1 MAQTKTSNQ
10 AKPRRERR
18 FKRLPKGPTGGV
30 ELLLIQ
36 SVEDVGEQGDVVC
49 VKPGYALNYLI
60 PQGLATIATEHHKRM
75 VEKHKAKLLSIQ
87 KARLAGLRTLAA
99 ELKQQSLTIE
109 ANANEE
115 GHLYGS
121 VGATVNAPK
130 KAGITIV
137 DQWPEGPLKEP
148 RLYTV
153 KIHVGQ
159 DVDSRSRSGWSQP
172 LARTR
177 PERVPRGGHGFSWR
191 RIDGDS
197 RTCGREARHA
207 RVEPEIL
214 DRPLPQ
220 NLDAERGVLG
230 SLLLDPVLCDEVALI
245 LRAED
250 FYADAHRKLYHHM
263 ITMHGEGGRPTRP
276 CWSSDSARPA
286 IWRLSEARR
295 FWPRFCKPC
304 PLPPMP
310 PIDARI
316 VRDKST
322 LRSPI
327 HASTEILRDA
337 YDPAHNPRELVG
349 RAEERIFAV
358 HDERSADQVANMHDV
373 LVDAFAHIDHR
384 LKHGGATGI
393 PTGFTDF
400 DSLTGGLHDSELVIL
415 AARPSMGKTALA
427 TNIADHVAV
436 ESNVTTLM
444 VSLEM
449 ARLELAQRMLCSRG
463 RIDGHKFRAGYLSS
477 EDREDLVKASAELS
491 KAPLFIDD
499 SPSRTVTEIA
509 ATARRLKRRNQLG
522 LVVIDYLQLIEP
534 ENPSDPRQEQV
545 AKIARRLKGLARE
558 LKVPVLCLAQLNR
571 QAEATKDNRP
581 RMSHLRE
588 SGAIE
593 QDADVVMFVHREE
606 YYMSR
611 EESRERDL
619 VGKAELIVAKQRN
632 GPTDDVKLTWRQE
645 YTRFENRAVD
655 RYDEFNDFQGT
666 AEPF

>member
-1 MAQTKTSNQ
+1 MAT
-10 AKPRRERR
+10 
-18 FKRLPKGPTGGV
+18 
-30 ELLLIQ
+30 
-36 SVEDVGEQGDVVC
+36 
-49 VKPGYALNYLI
+49 
-60 PQGLATIATEHHKRM
+60 
-75 VEKHKAKLLSIQ
+75 
-87 KARLAGLRTLAA
+87 AGR
-99 ELKQQSLTIE
+99 
-109 ANANEE
+109 
-115 GHLYGS
+115 
-121 VGATVNAPK
+121 
-130 KAGITIV
+130 V
-137 DQWPEGPLKEP
+137 D
-148 RLYTV
+148 
-153 KIHVGQ
+153 
-159 DVDSRSRSGWSQP
+159 
-172 LARTR
+172 
-177 PERVPRGGHGFSWR
+177 
-191 RIDGDS
+191 
-197 RTCGREARHA
+197 GRHSAA
-207 RVEPEIL
+207 RVSSEIL
-214 DRPLPQ
+214 DRLPPQ

-263 ITMHGEGGRPTRP
+263 ITMHGEGGRLDTTLLVE
-276 CWSSDSARPA
+276 
-286 IWRLSEARR
+286 RLRQAGDLEAVGGTA
-295 FWPRFCKPC
+295 FLAEILQAVPVAAHATYY
-304 PLPPMP
+304 
-310 PIDARI
+310 ARI

-322 LRSPI
+322 LRSLI

-337 YDPAHNPRELVG
+337 YDPTHNPRELVG
-349 RAEERIFAV
+349 RAEEKIFAV
-358 HDERSADQVANMHDV
+358 HDERSAEQVANMHDV

-393 PTGFTDF
+393 PTGFNDF

-571 QAEATKDNRP
+571 QAEVTKDNRP

-606 YYMSR
+606 YYMAR
-611 EESRERDL
+611 EEARERDL

-645 YTRFENRAVD
+645 FTRFENRAVD
-655 RYDEFNDFQGT
+655 HYDEFNDFQGT

>member
-1 MAQTKTSNQ
+1 MAT
-10 AKPRRERR
+10 
-18 FKRLPKGPTGGV
+18 
-30 ELLLIQ
+30 
-36 SVEDVGEQGDVVC
+36 
-49 VKPGYALNYLI
+49 
-60 PQGLATIATEHHKRM
+60 
-75 VEKHKAKLLSIQ
+75 
-87 KARLAGLRTLAA
+87 AGR
-99 ELKQQSLTIE
+99 
-109 ANANEE
+109 
-115 GHLYGS
+115 
-121 VGATVNAPK
+121 
-130 KAGITIV
+130 V
-137 DQWPEGPLKEP
+137 D
-148 RLYTV
+148 
-153 KIHVGQ
+153 
-159 DVDSRSRSGWSQP
+159 
-172 LARTR
+172 
-177 PERVPRGGHGFSWR
+177 
-191 RIDGDS
+191 
-197 RTCGREARHA
+197 GRHSAA
-207 RVEPEIL
+207 RVSSEIL
-214 DRPLPQ
+214 DRLPPQ

-263 ITMHGEGGRPTRP
+263 ITMHGEGGRLDTTLLVE
-276 CWSSDSARPA
+276 
-286 IWRLSEARR
+286 RLRQAGDLEAVGGTA
-295 FWPRFCKPC
+295 FLAEILQAVPVAAHATYY
-304 PLPPMP
+304 
-310 PIDARI
+310 ARI

-322 LRSPI
+322 LRSLI

-337 YDPAHNPRELVG
+337 YDPTHNPRELVG
-349 RAEERIFAV
+349 RAEEKIFAV
-358 HDERSADQVANMHDV
+358 HDERSAEQVANMHDV

-393 PTGFTDF
+393 PTGFNDF

-571 QAEATKDNRP
+571 QAEVTKDNRP

-645 YTRFENRAVD
+645 FTRFENRAVD

>member
-1 MAQTKTSNQ
+1 MAT
-10 AKPRRERR
+10 
-18 FKRLPKGPTGGV
+18 
-30 ELLLIQ
+30 
-36 SVEDVGEQGDVVC
+36 
-49 VKPGYALNYLI
+49 
-60 PQGLATIATEHHKRM
+60 
-75 VEKHKAKLLSIQ
+75 
-87 KARLAGLRTLAA
+87 AGR
-99 ELKQQSLTIE
+99 
-109 ANANEE
+109 
-115 GHLYGS
+115 
-121 VGATVNAPK
+121 
-130 KAGITIV
+130 V
-137 DQWPEGPLKEP
+137 D
-148 RLYTV
+148 
-153 KIHVGQ
+153 
-159 DVDSRSRSGWSQP
+159 
-172 LARTR
+172 
-177 PERVPRGGHGFSWR
+177 
-191 RIDGDS
+191 
-197 RTCGREARHA
+197 GRHSAA
-207 RVEPEIL
+207 RVSSEIL
-214 DRPLPQ
+214 DRLPPQ

-263 ITMHGEGGRPTRP
+263 ITMHGEGGRLDTTLLVE
-276 CWSSDSARPA
+276 
-286 IWRLSEARR
+286 RLRQAGDLEAVGGTA
-295 FWPRFCKPC
+295 FLAEILQAVPVAAHATYY
-304 PLPPMP
+304 
-310 PIDARI
+310 ARI

-322 LRSPI
+322 LRSLI

-337 YDPAHNPRELVG
+337 YDPTHNPRELVG
-349 RAEERIFAV
+349 RAEEKIFAV
-358 HDERSADQVANMHDV
+358 HDERSAEQVANMHDV

-393 PTGFTDF
+393 PTGFNDF

-571 QAEATKDNRP
+571 QAEVTKDNRP

-611 EESRERDL
+611 EEARERDL

>member
-1 MAQTKTSNQ
+1 MAT
-10 AKPRRERR
+10 
-18 FKRLPKGPTGGV
+18 
-30 ELLLIQ
+30 
-36 SVEDVGEQGDVVC
+36 
-49 VKPGYALNYLI
+49 
-60 PQGLATIATEHHKRM
+60 
-75 VEKHKAKLLSIQ
+75 
-87 KARLAGLRTLAA
+87 AGR
-99 ELKQQSLTIE
+99 
-109 ANANEE
+109 
-115 GHLYGS
+115 
-121 VGATVNAPK
+121 
-130 KAGITIV
+130 V
-137 DQWPEGPLKEP
+137 D
-148 RLYTV
+148 
-153 KIHVGQ
+153 
-159 DVDSRSRSGWSQP
+159 
-172 LARTR
+172 
-177 PERVPRGGHGFSWR
+177 
-191 RIDGDS
+191 
-197 RTCGREARHA
+197 GRHSAA
-207 RVEPEIL
+207 RVSSEIL
-214 DRPLPQ
+214 DRLPPQ

-263 ITMHGEGGRPTRP
+263 ITMHGEGGRLDTTLLVE
-276 CWSSDSARPA
+276 
-286 IWRLSEARR
+286 RLRQAGDLEAVGGTA
-295 FWPRFCKPC
+295 FLAEILQAVPVAAHATYY
-304 PLPPMP
+304 
-310 PIDARI
+310 ARI

-322 LRSPI
+322 LRSLI

-337 YDPAHNPRELVG
+337 YDPTHNPRELVG
-349 RAEERIFAV
+349 RAEEKIFAV
-358 HDERSADQVANMHDV
+358 HDERSAEQVANMHDV

-393 PTGFTDF
+393 PTGFNDF

-571 QAEATKDNRP
+571 QAEVTKDNRP

-611 EESRERDL
+611 EEARERDL

-645 YTRFENRAVD
+645 FTRFENRAVD

>member
-1 MAQTKTSNQ
+1 MAT
-10 AKPRRERR
+10 
-18 FKRLPKGPTGGV
+18 
-30 ELLLIQ
+30 
-36 SVEDVGEQGDVVC
+36 
-49 VKPGYALNYLI
+49 
-60 PQGLATIATEHHKRM
+60 
-75 VEKHKAKLLSIQ
+75 
-87 KARLAGLRTLAA
+87 AGR
-99 ELKQQSLTIE
+99 
-109 ANANEE
+109 
-115 GHLYGS
+115 
-121 VGATVNAPK
+121 
-130 KAGITIV
+130 V
-137 DQWPEGPLKEP
+137 DG
-148 RLYTV
+148 RHSAV
-153 KIHVGQ
+153 
-159 DVDSRSRSGWSQP
+159 
-172 LARTR
+172 
-177 PERVPRGGHGFSWR
+177 RVS
-191 RIDGDS
+191 S
-197 RTCGREARHA
+197 
-207 RVEPEIL
+207 EIL
-214 DRPLPQ
+214 DRLPPQ

-263 ITMHGEGGRPTRP
+263 ITMHGEGGRLDTTLLVE
-276 CWSSDSARPA
+276 
-286 IWRLSEARR
+286 RLRQAGDLEAVGGTA
-295 FWPRFCKPC
+295 FLAEILQAVPVAAHATYY
-304 PLPPMP
+304 
-310 PIDARI
+310 ARI

-322 LRSPI
+322 LRSLI

-337 YDPAHNPRELVG
+337 YDPTHNPRELVG
-349 RAEERIFAV
+349 RAEEKIFAV
-358 HDERSADQVANMHDV
+358 HDEHSAEQVANMHDV

-393 PTGFTDF
+393 PTGFNDF

-571 QAEATKDNRP
+571 QAEVTKDNRP

-611 EESRERDL
+611 EEARERDL

-645 YTRFENRAVD
+645 FTRFENRAVD

>member
-1 MAQTKTSNQ
+1 MAT
-10 AKPRRERR
+10 
-18 FKRLPKGPTGGV
+18 
-30 ELLLIQ
+30 
-36 SVEDVGEQGDVVC
+36 
-49 VKPGYALNYLI
+49 
-60 PQGLATIATEHHKRM
+60 
-75 VEKHKAKLLSIQ
+75 
-87 KARLAGLRTLAA
+87 AGR
-99 ELKQQSLTIE
+99 
-109 ANANEE
+109 
-115 GHLYGS
+115 
-121 VGATVNAPK
+121 
-130 KAGITIV
+130 V
-137 DQWPEGPLKEP
+137 DG
-148 RLYTV
+148 R
-153 KIHVGQ
+153 
-159 DVDSRSRSGWSQP
+159 
-172 LARTR
+172 
-177 PERVPRGGHGFSWR
+177 HG
-191 RIDGDS
+191 
-197 RTCGREARHA
+197 TA
-207 RVEPEIL
+207 RVSSEIL
-214 DRPLPQ
+214 DRLPPQ

-263 ITMHGEGGRPTRP
+263 ITMHGEGGRLDATLLVE
-276 CWSSDSARPA
+276 
-286 IWRLSEARR
+286 RLRQAGDLEAVGGTA
-295 FWPRFCKPC
+295 FLAEVLQAVPVAAHATYY
-304 PLPPMP
+304 
-310 PIDARI
+310 ARI

-322 LRSPI
+322 LRSLI

-337 YDPAHNPRELVG
+337 YDPTHNPRELVG

-358 HDERSADQVANMHDV
+358 HDERSADQLASMHDV

-449 ARLELAQRMLCSRG
+449 ASLELAKRILCSRG